1 MFPELHARSAF
12 SFLRGAS
19 SPEALVARAAA
30 LEIPAVALMDHDGL
44 SGAPRFFKAAREA
57 GVRPLVG
64 ATVAVRDGA
73 VAGRLGLLVASREGY
88 QNLCA
93 LVTIAKA
100 RLTKEEAREGL
111 ASVTPEELAAHRG
124 GLVAMLTAGDPP
136 LAQLALRRFDRDAA
150 LRVAFYESIAGVCAF
165 VGMASLEAFVLP
177 CILQVIAC

>member
-44 SGAPRFFKAAREA
+44 SGAPRFFKAARES

-73 VAGRLGLLVASREGY
+73 LAGRLGLLVASREGY

-93 LVTIAKA
+93 LITLAKSRVTKAEAK
-100 RLTKEEAREGL
+100 EGL
-111 ASVTPEELAAHRG
+111 ATVTGTPRIAGSRMVTAQYLGDRNYAATTSAAIAYMVTQASVVPTVTSSTSTTVRRSSM
-124 GLVAMLTAGDPP
+124 LVARMRLVVRSP
-136 LAQLALRRFDRDAA
+136 
-150 LRVAFYESIAGVCAF
+150 
-165 VGMASLEAFVLP
+165 
-177 CILQVIAC
+177 